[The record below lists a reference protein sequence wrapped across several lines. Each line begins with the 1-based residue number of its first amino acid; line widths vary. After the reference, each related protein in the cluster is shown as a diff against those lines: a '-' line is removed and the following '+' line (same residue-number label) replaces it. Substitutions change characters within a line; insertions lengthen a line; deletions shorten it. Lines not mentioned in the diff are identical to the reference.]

1 MGLPKMLRVL
11 STHLFLNHRLHPGL
25 LELADRSGAQAVE
38 IFAARQHFD
47 YTSRED
53 VAELAEWFRSNA
65 LQPFSM
71 HAPMYPDREMGRA
84 GAPGV
89 NVLHPDKTRR
99 IDAMDEI
106 KRALESAEHIPIRNM
121 VVHLGERDDSWS
133 QRTIELALTAL
144 EHLGAFARPLGV
156 RLLVENLLSEATTPE
171 HLVMILEMGH
181 LDNVGVCLDLGHANI
196 TTGTAAAI
204 ATLGG
209 RIASVHVHDNHG
221 LKDEH
226 LWPGDGTIDWPE
238 TVKALKALTLRRL
251 QLCWK
256 SATHFLK
263 RTLSCQRK
271 SRRPSDFSSKPLGLC
286 NSKMQMSILDRAGEW
301 ANEALADTSLVE
313 DQTASSE
320 LGVAEEHSERP
331 YSSS

>member
-1 MGLPKMLRVL
+1 MLRVL

-47 YTSRED
+47 YTSREE
-53 VAELAEWFRSNA
+53 VAELAEWFRGNA
-65 LQPFSM
+65 LQPFSL
-71 HAPMYPDREMGRA
+71 HTPLYPDREMGRA

-89 NVLHPDKTRR
+89 NLLHPEKSRR

-106 KRALESAEHIPIRNM
+106 KRALECAEHIPLKNA
-121 VVHLGERDDSWS
+121 VVHLGERDDAWS
-133 QRTIELALTAL
+133 QRTIELAQTAL

-171 HLVMILEMGH
+171 HLLTILEMGH

-196 TTGTAAAI
+196 TVGTAAAI
-204 ATLGG
+204 ATLGE

-221 LKDEH
+221 MKDEH

-238 TVKALKALTLRRL
+238 TVKGLKALA
-251 QLCWK
+251 
-256 SATHFLK
+256 SPPATVLEI
-263 RTLSCQRK
+263 SY
-271 SRRPSDFSSKPLGLC
+271 
-286 NSKMQMSILDRAGEW
+286 
-301 ANEALADTSLVE
+301 ALAE
-313 DQTASSE
+313 PH
-320 LGVAEEHSERP
+320 AEVPSRIEKGFALFE
-331 YSSS
+331 